1 MHNLSKVNGSRV
13 TYGVKGDYVC
23 IFRLFRENMTL
34 SVRKIILYTEFFF
47 VKAKIDLVAGS
58 KLLIGSRRTTTSPPS
73 TGRYLKKE
81 ASTGLGHINLWYGET
96 HDDLSLENAILR
108 INLFPT
114 KIILKYK
121 HIICVQG
128 PDL

>member
-1 MHNLSKVNGSRV
+1 MHFSIISGKYDVISK
-13 TYGVKGDYVC
+13 
-23 IFRLFRENMTL
+23 ENYF
-34 SVRKIILYTEFFF
+34 VYRIFF

-58 KLLIGSRRTTTSPPS
+58 MLLIGSRRTTTSPPS

-81 ASTGLGHINLWYGET
+81 DSTGVGHINLWYGET
-96 HDDLSLENAILR
+96 HDDLSLENTILR

-114 KIILKYK
+114 KILLKYK
-121 HIICVQG
+121 HIICVLG